1 MLVRCSWGSDGY
13 KGFTLVTANL
23 FSDGVPQA
31 RVASN
36 RPQPV
41 LDGAGDGSYS
51 NNCVRVWDTDAGRVH
66 GFSNSHCDD
75 PSWPKVSFL
84 RDRVTEILAAL
95 PVRKGMHHPDCGRF
109 CCSPANMCGLLPAP
123 LSDAQVLALAEKL
136 AVPMGRTEPFPD
148 DAVPDVGFSP
158 LLPAQERCV
167 GCLGVEPAT
176 PPQLMSV
183 LRGAWLGMCRE
194 LQKRAFIPASVT
206 HRSYGT
212 RAQTIVIADTGWCAG
227 QCVHHC
233 PSAPHSAH
241 SRCDVC
247 RGAAAV
253 HMLYRNVEGY
263 PDVGEW
269 LHFRVPRPT
278 QSQLANRQR
287 CVAGTGHR
295 GYRVY
300 HSAATA
306 SPGTTPGVF
315 GLSWQHMLTATA
327 IVAIA
332 AVAVTVVLKRT
343 GRGG

>member
-1 MLVRCSWGSDGY
+1 M
-13 KGFTLVTANL
+13 TANL

-167 GCLGVEPAT
+167 GCLGVESAT

-233 PSAPHSAH
+233 Q
-241 SRCDVC
+241 
-247 RGAAAV
+247 V
-253 HMLYRNVEGY
+253 HRTV
-263 PDVGEW
+263 
-269 LHFRVPRPT
+269 
-278 QSQLANRQR
+278 
-287 CVAGTGHR
+287 
-295 GYRVY
+295 
-300 HSAATA
+300 
-306 SPGTTPGVF
+306 
-315 GLSWQHMLTATA
+315 LTAGVACAVEQLPSTCCIA
-327 IVAIA
+327 TWKATRMWANGCTFECRDPPSLNSPTGGGVSLAQGIVA
-332 AVAVTVVLKRT
+332 TVSTTAPLQLP
-343 GRGG
+343 RGPHRACLGFHGDTC